1 MPIGYLSLTINV
13 NVEQPSW
20 MSSFT
25 RHKIWAFHN
34 TKAVHSATL
43 YLWHLLSQEVWRDE
57 MDTTRAMDQAEEVAQ
72 EEDAVAERGVAV
84 GEEEAAAEVK
94 VDVVEAE
101 EEGEVGHLVMMITLM
116 KKLARTLLKQKIKC
130 H

>member
-1 MPIGYLSLTINV
+1 
-13 NVEQPSW
+13 
-20 MSSFT
+20 
-25 RHKIWAFHN
+25 
-34 TKAVHSATL
+34 
-43 YLWHLLSQEVWRDE
+43 